1 MEPYRH
7 ALTTN
12 SSKKFGKYPEKSSL
26 IDFALLTNV
35 DMHSLPVMTKNI
47 EIIIYLGIFTKFS
60 ETSFCGISLS
70 P

>member
-7 ALTTN
+7 ALTKN

-47 EIIIYLGIFTKFS
+47 EIIMY
-60 ETSFCGISLS
+60 
-70 P
+70 